1 MARLPPADRRE
12 ASLVEGQPDEVA
24 AAVATVTM
32 RGLGE
37 GISQFPLLRFVAPLH
52 GRVRDDVVGLAV
64 GADRRD
70 PSRLAAV
77 EDLGGFVARTERIE
91 KRRVCHIVPVEAVE
105 IQKTDPL

>member
-1 MARLPPADRRE
+1 MARLPPADRGE
-12 ASLVEGQPDEVA
+12 TALVERQPDEVA

-37 GISQFPLLRFVAPLH
+37 GIGQFPFLRFVAPLH
-52 GRVRDDVVGLAV
+52 GGVRDDVVRLAV

-77 EDLGGFVARTERIE
+77 EDFGGFVVRTERIE
-91 KRRVCHIVPVEAVE
+91 K
-105 IQKTDPL
+105 